1 MDLVCRWEEKRDF
14 KRDVQPNFEL
24 EHFESTDSDLSAG
37 IALAGHIPPDL
48 TVFSPSYGKKARMHN

>member
-14 KRDVQPNFEL
+14 NFEL

-37 IALAGHIPPDL
+37 IELALAGHIPPDL